1 MQLSSSG
8 CAKVGSML
16 QDESELQQQV
26 DEDQQAEEDAR
37 GHFHSIQVMLGLHQQ
52 HQQHQQHTGSS
63 PPHPQQQQQHQ
74 LCNQGV
80 VDYVPATSVST
91 LDPMATSMSGLL
103 PGLMSMAPCVGM
115 RTRDLSGP
123 LPSMASAQP
132 MGCLSGADGSLPAQ
146 APRKEETQKS
156 KSSEKSSSSD
166 ADKTVKKKKTRTTFT
181 AFQLDELERAFQRAP
196 YPDVFARE
204 DLALRLNLSESRVQV
219 WFQNRRAKWRKR
231 EPPRK
236 TNFLQAAAA
245 QSMQKGGHPYATAS
259 PTLPPLNAPMDSWG
273 FSTGN
278 PYDFGFQ
285 TSSPLQHSPG
295 QASGS
300 SYGGVTY
307 STAGPGSMGGMAANP
322 SSFYS
327 TMLPPTQDQ
336 LLPPLPP
343 PVSSASTGIGQ
354 RPCGAPSPDGHQ
366 KCSSPMPYAC
376 SASPDNIKKQGGNG
390 GGNGGLMGTNGLLD
404 SAELHQMGAMPH
416 LMMKGKDNS
425 LSPLPPLDF
434 FT

>member
-1 MQLSSSG
+1 MHLSSSG
-8 CAKVGSML
+8 CANVGPML
-16 QDESELQQQV
+16 QDESGLQQSV
-26 DEDQQAEEDAR
+26 DEDPQAEEDAR

-52 HQQHQQHTGSS
+52 HTGSS
-63 PPHPQQQQQHQ
+63 PPHPQQQQHQ

-123 LPSMASAQP
+123 LPSMASSQP
-132 MGCLSGADGSLPAQ
+132 MGCLGGTDGSLPAP
-146 APRKEETQKS
+146 APRKEETQKN
-156 KSSEKSSSSD
+156 KSSEKSSSTD

-245 QSMQKGGHPYATAS
+245 QSMQKGGHPYGTAS

-273 FSTGN
+273 FSAGN

-285 TSSPLQHSPG
+285 TSSPLQGSPG
-295 QASGS
+295 QPMGSG
-300 SYGGVTY
+300 YGAATF
-307 STAGPGSMGGMAANP
+307 STAGPPPGSMGGMAANP

-336 LLPPLPP
+336 LLPPLQP
-343 PVSSASTGIGQ
+343 PVSSAGTGIGQ
-354 RPCGAPSPDGHQ
+354 RPCGAPSPDSHQ

-376 SASPDNIKKQGGNG
+376 SPSPDNIKKQGGGNG
-390 GGNGGLMGTNGLLD
+390 GGNGGLMGSNGLLD
-404 SAELHQMGAMPH
+404 SADLHQMGAMPH

>member
-1 MQLSSSG
+1 MHLSSSG
-8 CAKVGSML
+8 CASIGSSML
-16 QDESELQQQV
+16 QDESALQQSV
-26 DEDQQAEEDAR
+26 DEDPQAEEDAR

-52 HQQHQQHTGSS
+52 HAGSS
-63 PPHPQQQQQHQ
+63 PPHPQQQQHQ
-74 LCNQGV
+74 LCNQGI

-91 LDPMATSMSGLL
+91 LDPMATSMSSLL

-115 RTRDLSGP
+115 RTRDLSE
-123 LPSMASAQP
+123 AQ
-132 MGCLSGADGSLPAQ
+132 
-146 APRKEETQKS
+146 KN

-196 YPDVFARE
+196 YPD
-204 DLALRLNLSESRVQV
+204 V

-259 PTLPPLNAPMDSWG
+259 PTLPPLNAPLDSWG

-285 TSSPLQHSPG
+285 TSSPMQGSPG
-295 QASGS
+295 QG
-300 SYGGVTY
+300 YGAATF
-307 STAGPGSMGGMAANP
+307 STAGPPPGSMGGMAANP

-336 LLPPLPP
+336 LLPQLQP
-343 PVSSASTGIGQ
+343 PVSSAGTGIGQ
-354 RPCGAPSPDGHQ
+354 RPCGAPSPDSHQ

-376 SASPDNIKKQGGNG
+376 SSSPDNIKKQGGGN
-390 GGNGGLMGTNGLLD
+390 GNGGLMGANGLLD
-404 SAELHQMGAMPH
+404 TADLHQMGAMPH